1 MIQIDWQQIIAY
13 LLIGASGLGG
23 IAYGGKAAW
32 TRFRTARP
40 KTADESRPADAGPPD
55 GAVEWVEDIIAAMG
69 SAPDSTKLVALQNGY
84 SRDLAKTLR
93 ISELEAKP

>member
-1 MIQIDWQQIIAY
+1 MVSIDWPQVIGAI
-13 LLIGASGLGG
+13 LLGASGVGG
-23 IAYGGKAAW
+23 IAYGAKTMWTGFRAAK
-32 TRFRTARP
+32 P
-40 KTADESRPADAGPPD
+40 HGDKSRPADAGPPD

-93 ISELEAKP
+93 ISELEAGP

>member
-1 MIQIDWQQIIAY
+1 VITIDWQQIIAY

-32 TRFRTARP
+32 AKFRTAKPDGNR
-40 KTADESRPADAGPPD
+40 SRPADAGPPD

-69 SAPDSTKLVALQNGY
+69 SAPDNTKLVALQNGY